1 MDTAA
6 KGALARACLIF
17 FALLWAA
24 GFAVFLAPVTAGI
37 INIGNAAGM
46 SVCAV
51 LFFLSVFWNK
61 FFRLVSEHKV
71 VRVIFIAVVTMAA
84 ALAVLAAVISAFMVS
99 AANRPPDGDT
109 TVIVLG
115 CKVRGEE
122 PSLMLRQRIM
132 AAYRFLE
139 KNPSAMCIV
148 SGGQGAD
155 ELISEAESM
164 KRVLVEQ
171 GISEDRI
178 IMEERST
185 GTDENIRFSLDK
197 MNEYGIGGSIT
208 IVTNDFHQLRA
219 KLIADKYGLESY
231 SVSARTSLWLLPT
244 YWLREWF
251 GVCYQVLFG
260 Q

>member
-24 GFAVFLAPVTAGI
+24 GFAVFLAPVSAGI

-46 SVCAV
+46 FVCAV
-51 LFFLSVFWNK
+51 LFFLSVFWSR
-61 FFRLVSEHKV
+61 FFRFVCGHRT
-71 VRVIFIAVVTMAA
+71 VRIACIAA
-84 ALAVLAAVISAFMVS
+84 LTVAVLLAVLAAVISVFMIS
-99 AANRPPDGDT
+99 TANRPPDGNT

-132 AAYRFLE
+132 AAYRFLDQ
-139 KNPSAMCIV
+139 NPSAMCIV

-164 KRVLVEQ
+164 KRVLVEH

-178 IMEERST
+178 ILEDRST
-185 GTDENIRFSLDK
+185 GTDENIRFSLEK
-197 MNEYGIGGSIT
+197 MNEYGISGSVT
-208 IVTNDFHQLRA
+208 IVTNEFHQLRA

-251 GVCYQVLFG
+251 GVCYQIVFG

>member
-1 MDTAA
+1 MT
-6 KGALARACLIF
+6 L
-17 FALLWAA
+17 
-24 GFAVFLAPVTAGI
+24 
-37 INIGNAAGM
+37 
-46 SVCAV
+46 
-51 LFFLSVFWNK
+51 
-61 FFRLVSEHKV
+61 
-71 VRVIFIAVVTMAA
+71 
-84 ALAVLAAVISAFMVS
+84 
-99 AANRPPDGDT
+99 AANRPPDGNT

-132 AAYRFLE
+132 TAYRYLDQ
-139 KNPSAMCIV
+139 NPSAMCIV

-178 IMEERST
+178 ILEDRST
-185 GTDENIRFSLDK
+185 GTDENIRFSIEK
-197 MNEYGIGGSIT
+197 MNEYGISGSVT
-208 IVTNDFHQLRA
+208 IVTNEFHQLRA

-251 GVCYQVLFG
+251 GVCYQIVFG
-260 Q
+260 R

>member
-1 MDTAA
+1 MDTAV
-6 KGALARACLIF
+6 KGALARTCLIF
-17 FALLWAA
+17 AALLSAA
-24 GFAVFLAPVTAGI
+24 GFTVFLAPVTAGI

-51 LFFLSVFWNK
+51 LFFLSVFWNR
-61 FFRLVSEHKV
+61 FFRLVSEHRV

-148 SGGQGAD
+148 SGGQGSD

-185 GTDENIRFSLDK
+185 GTDENIRFSLEK

>member
-1 MDTAA
+1 MDTAV
-6 KGALARACLIF
+6 KGALARTCLIF
-17 FALLWAA
+17 AALLSAA

-51 LFFLSVFWNK
+51 LFFLSVFWNR
-61 FFRLVSEHKV
+61 FFRLVSEHRV

-171 GISEDRI
+171 GISEERI
-178 IMEERST
+178 IMEDRST
-185 GTDENIRFSLDK
+185 GTDENIRFSIEK
-197 MNEYGIGGSIT
+197 MNEYGISGNVT
-208 IVTNDFHQLRA
+208 IITNDFHQLRA
-219 KLIADKYGLESY
+219 KMIADKYGLESY
-231 SVSARTSLWLLPT
+231 SVSAGTSLWLLPT

>member
-24 GFAVFLAPVTAGI
+24 GFAVFLAPVSAGI

-46 SVCAV
+46 FVCAV
-51 LFFLSVFWNK
+51 LFFLSVFWNR
-61 FFRLVSEHKV
+61 FFRFMSGHKA
-71 VRVIFIAVVTMAA
+71 VRVAFIAIVMSALL
-84 ALAVLAAVISAFMVS
+84 LAVLAVISVFMTL
-99 AANRPPDGDT
+99 AANRPPDGNT

-132 AAYRFLE
+132 TAYRYLDQ
-139 KNPSAMCIV
+139 NPSAMCIV

-178 IMEERST
+178 ILEDRST
-185 GTDENIRFSLDK
+185 GTDENIRFSIEK
-197 MNEYGIGGSIT
+197 MNEYGISGSVT
-208 IVTNDFHQLRA
+208 IVTNEFHQLRA

-251 GVCYQVLFG
+251 GVCYQIVFG
-260 Q
+260 R

>member
-17 FALLWAA
+17 AALLFAA
-24 GFAVFLAPVTAGI
+24 GFTVFLAPVTAGI

-51 LFFLSVFWNK
+51 LFFLSVFWNR
-61 FFRLVSEHKV
+61 FFRLVSEHRV
-71 VRVIFIAVVTMAA
+71 VRVIFIAVITIAA
-84 ALAVLAAVISAFMVS
+84 VLAVLAAVISAFMVS

-122 PSLMLRQRIM
+122 PSLMLIQRIM

-148 SGGQGAD
+148 SGGQGSD

-171 GISEDRI
+171 GISEERI
-178 IMEERST
+178 IMEDRST
-185 GTDENIRFSLDK
+185 GTDENIRFSIEK
-197 MNEYGIGGSIT
+197 MNEYGISGNVT
-208 IVTNDFHQLRA
+208 IITNDFHQLRA
-219 KLIADKYGLESY
+219 KMIADKYGLESY
-231 SVSARTSLWLLPT
+231 SVSAGTSLWLLPT

>member
-1 MDTAA
+1 MDTDA

-46 SVCAV
+46 FVCAV
-51 LFFLSVFWNK
+51 LFFLSVFWNR
-61 FFRLVSEHKV
+61 FFRLVSEHRV
-71 VRVIFIAVVTMAA
+71 VRVIFIAVVTIAVV
-84 ALAVLAAVISAFMVS
+84 LAILAAVISAFMIS
-99 AANRPPDGDT
+99 AANRPPNGDT

-139 KNPSAMCIV
+139 KNPSAICIV
-148 SGGQGAD
+148 SGGQGSD

-185 GTDENIRFSLDK
+185 GTDENIRFSLEK
-197 MNEYGIGGSIT
+197 MNECGISGSVT

-251 GVCYQVLFG
+251 GVCYQILLG

>member
-24 GFAVFLAPVTAGI
+24 GFAVFLAPVSAGI

-46 SVCAV
+46 FVCAV
-51 LFFLSVFWNK
+51 LFFLSVFWSR
-61 FFRLVSEHKV
+61 FFRFVCGHRT
-71 VRVIFIAVVTMAA
+71 VRIACIAA
-84 ALAVLAAVISAFMVS
+84 LTVAVLLAVLAALISVFMIS
-99 AANRPPDGDT
+99 TANRPPDGNT

-132 AAYRFLE
+132 AAYRYLDQ
-139 KNPSAMCIV
+139 NPSAMCIV

-178 IMEERST
+178 ILEDRST
-185 GTDENIRFSLDK
+185 GTDENIRFSLEK
-197 MNEYGIGGSIT
+197 MNEYGISGSVT
-208 IVTNDFHQLRA
+208 IVTNEFHQLRA

-251 GVCYQVLFG
+251 GVCYQIVFG

>member
-24 GFAVFLAPVTAGI
+24 GFAVFLAPVSAGI
-37 INIGNAAGM
+37 INIGNVAGM
-46 SVCAV
+46 FVCAV
-51 LFFLSVFWNK
+51 LFFLSVFWSR
-61 FFRLVSEHKV
+61 FFRFVCGHRT
-71 VRVIFIAVVTMAA
+71 VRIACIAA
-84 ALAVLAAVISAFMVS
+84 LTVAVLLAVLAAVISVFMIS
-99 AANRPPDGDT
+99 TANRPPDGNT

-132 AAYRFLE
+132 AAYRYLDQ
-139 KNPSAMCIV
+139 NPSAMCIV

-178 IMEERST
+178 ILEDRST
-185 GTDENIRFSLDK
+185 GTDENIRFSLEK
-197 MNEYGIGGSIT
+197 MNEYGISGSVT
-208 IVTNDFHQLRA
+208 IVTNEFHQLRA

-251 GVCYQVLFG
+251 GVCYQIVFG

>member
-24 GFAVFLAPVTAGI
+24 GFAVFLAPVSAGI

-46 SVCAV
+46 FVCAV
-51 LFFLSVFWNK
+51 LFFLSVFWSR
-61 FFRLVSEHKV
+61 FFRFVCGHRT
-71 VRVIFIAVVTMAA
+71 VRIACIAA
-84 ALAVLAAVISAFMVS
+84 LTAAVLLAVLAAVISIFMIS

-132 AAYRFLE
+132 AAYRYLDQ
-139 KNPSAMCIV
+139 NPSAMCIV

-178 IMEERST
+178 ILEDRST
-185 GTDENIRFSLDK
+185 GTDENIRFSLEK
-197 MNEYGIGGSIT
+197 MNEYGISGSVT
-208 IVTNDFHQLRA
+208 IVTNEFHQLRA

-251 GVCYQVLFG
+251 GVCYQIVFG

>member
-24 GFAVFLAPVTAGI
+24 GFAVFLAPVSAGV

-46 SVCAV
+46 FVCAV
-51 LFFLSVFWNK
+51 LFFLSVFWSR
-61 FFRLVSEHKV
+61 FFRFVCGHRT
-71 VRVIFIAVVTMAA
+71 VRIACIAA
-84 ALAVLAAVISAFMVS
+84 LTAAVLLAVLAAVISIFMIS
-99 AANRPPDGDT
+99 AANHPPDGDT

-132 AAYRFLE
+132 AAYRYLDQ
-139 KNPSAMCIV
+139 NPSAMCIV

-171 GISEDRI
+171 GIDEERI
-178 IMEERST
+178 ILEDRST
-185 GTDENIRFSLDK
+185 GTDENIRFSLEK
-197 MNEYGIGGSIT
+197 MNEYGISGSVT
-208 IVTNDFHQLRA
+208 IVTNEFHQLRA

-251 GVCYQVLFG
+251 GVCYQIVFG

>member
-24 GFAVFLAPVTAGI
+24 GFAVFLAPVSAGI

-46 SVCAV
+46 FVCAV
-51 LFFLSVFWNK
+51 LFFLSVFWSR
-61 FFRLVSEHKV
+61 FFRFVCGHRT
-71 VRVIFIAVVTMAA
+71 VRIACIAA
-84 ALAVLAAVISAFMVS
+84 LTAAVLLAVLAAVISIFMIS

-132 AAYRFLE
+132 AAYRYLDQ
-139 KNPSAMCIV
+139 NPSAMCIV

-164 KRVLVEQ
+164 KRVLVEH

-178 IMEERST
+178 ILEDRST
-185 GTDENIRFSLDK
+185 GTDENIRFSLEK
-197 MNEYGIGGSIT
+197 MNEYGISGSVT
-208 IVTNDFHQLRA
+208 IVTNEFHQLRA

-251 GVCYQVLFG
+251 GVCYQIVFG

>member
-51 LFFLSVFWNK
+51 LFFLSVFWNR

-71 VRVIFIAVVTMAA
+71 VRVTFIAVVTMAA

>member
-24 GFAVFLAPVTAGI
+24 GFAVFLAPVSAGI

-46 SVCAV
+46 FVCAV
-51 LFFLSVFWNK
+51 LFFLSVFWSR
-61 FFRLVSEHKV
+61 FFRFVCGHRT
-71 VRVIFIAVVTMAA
+71 VRIACIAA
-84 ALAVLAAVISAFMVS
+84 LTAAVLLAVLAAVISIFMIS
-99 AANRPPDGDT
+99 AANRPPDEDT

-132 AAYRFLE
+132 AAYRYLDQ
-139 KNPSAMCIV
+139 NPSAMCIV

-164 KRVLVEQ
+164 KRVLVEH

-178 IMEERST
+178 ILEDRST
-185 GTDENIRFSLDK
+185 GTDENIRFSLEK
-197 MNEYGIGGSIT
+197 MNEYGISGSVT
-208 IVTNDFHQLRA
+208 IVTNEFHQLRA

-251 GVCYQVLFG
+251 GVCYQIVFG

>member
-1 MDTAA
+1 MDTAE
-6 KGALARACLIF
+6 KGALARTCLILI
-17 FALLWAA
+17 ALLSAA

-37 INIGNAAGM
+37 VNIGNAAGM
-46 SVCAV
+46 SVCAAV
-51 LFFLSVFWNK
+51 FFLAVFWNR
-61 FFRLVSEHKV
+61 FFRFMSGHRA
-71 VRVIFIAVVTMAA
+71 VRVIFIAAVTAA
-84 ALAVLAAVISAFMVS
+84 ALLAVLAAVISAFMVS
-99 AANRPPDGDT
+99 AAHRPPNGDT

-115 CKVRGEE
+115 CKVKGEE

-132 AAYRFLE
+132 AAYGFLE
-139 KNPSAMCIV
+139 KNPSAVCIV

-178 IMEERST
+178 IMEDRST
-185 GTDENIRFSLDK
+185 GTDENIRFSLEK
-197 MNEYGIGGSIT
+197 MNEYGLDGSVT
-208 IVTNDFHQLRA
+208 VVTNDFHQLRA

-231 SVSARTSLWLLPT
+231 AVSARTSLWLLPT

-251 GVCYQVLFG
+251 GVCYQVLLG

>member
-24 GFAVFLAPVTAGI
+24 GFAVFLAPVSAGI

-46 SVCAV
+46 FVCAV
-51 LFFLSVFWNK
+51 LFFLSVFWSR
-61 FFRLVSEHKV
+61 FFRFVCGHRT
-71 VRVIFIAVVTMAA
+71 VRIACIAA
-84 ALAVLAAVISAFMVS
+84 LTVAVLLAVLAAVISVFMIS
-99 AANRPPDGDT
+99 AANRPPDGNT

-132 AAYRFLE
+132 AAYRYLDQ
-139 KNPSAMCIV
+139 NPSAMCIV

-171 GISEDRI
+171 GIDEERILLED
-178 IMEERST
+178 RST
-185 GTDENIRFSLDK
+185 GTDENIRFSLEK
-197 MNEYGIGGSIT
+197 MNEYGISGSVT
-208 IVTNDFHQLRA
+208 IVTNEFHQLRA
-219 KLIADKYGLESY
+219 KLIADKYGLKSY

-251 GVCYQVLFG
+251 GVCYQIVFG

>member
-24 GFAVFLAPVTAGI
+24 GFAVFLAPVSAGI

-46 SVCAV
+46 FVCAV
-51 LFFLSVFWNK
+51 LFFLSVFWNR
-61 FFRLVSEHKV
+61 FFRFMSGHKA
-71 VRVIFIAVVTMAA
+71 VRVAFIAIVMSALL
-84 ALAVLAAVISAFMVS
+84 LAVLAAVISVFMIS
-99 AANRPPDGDT
+99 TANRPPDGNT

-132 AAYRFLE
+132 TAYRYLDQ
-139 KNPSAMCIV
+139 NPSAMCIV

-178 IMEERST
+178 ILEDRST
-185 GTDENIRFSLDK
+185 GTDENIRFSIEK
-197 MNEYGIGGSIT
+197 NEYGMSGSVT
-208 IVTNDFHQLRA
+208 IVTNEFHQLRA

-251 GVCYQVLFG
+251 GVCYQIVFG
-260 Q
+260 R

>member
-24 GFAVFLAPVTAGI
+24 GFAVFLAPVSAGI

-46 SVCAV
+46 FVCAV
-51 LFFLSVFWNK
+51 LFFLSVFWNR
-61 FFRLVSEHKV
+61 FFRFIGGHRT
-71 VRVIFIAVVTMAA
+71 VRIACIAA
-84 ALAVLAAVISAFMVS
+84 LTAAVLLAVLAAVISIFMIS

-132 AAYRFLE
+132 AAYRFLDQ
-139 KNPSAMCIV
+139 NPSSMCIV

-178 IMEERST
+178 ILEDRST
-185 GTDENIRFSLDK
+185 GTDENIRFSLEK
-197 MNEYGIGGSIT
+197 MNEYGISGSVT
-208 IVTNDFHQLRA
+208 IVTNEFHQLRA

-251 GVCYQVLFG
+251 GVCYQIVFG

>member
-1 MDTAA
+1 MDTAV
-6 KGALARACLIF
+6 KGALARTCLIF
-17 FALLWAA
+17 AALLSAA

-51 LFFLSVFWNK
+51 LFFLSVFWNR
-61 FFRLVSEHKV
+61 FFRLVSEHRV
-71 VRVIFIAVVTMAA
+71 VRVIFIAVITIAA
-84 ALAVLAAVISAFMVS
+84 VLAVLAAVISAFMVS

-132 AAYRFLE
+132 AACRFLE

-148 SGGQGAD
+148 SGGQGSD

-197 MNEYGIGGSIT
+197 MNEYGISGNVT

-260 Q
+260 

>member
-1 MDTAA
+1 MDTAV
-6 KGALARACLIF
+6 KGALARTCLIF
-17 FALLWAA
+17 VALLSVA

-51 LFFLSVFWNK
+51 LFFLSVFWNR
-61 FFRLVSEHKV
+61 FFQLVSEHRV
-71 VRVIFIAVVTMAA
+71 VRVIFIVIVTIAAV
-84 ALAVLAAVISAFMVS
+84 LAILAAVISAFMIS
-99 AANRPPDGDT
+99 AANRPPDGNT

-148 SGGQGAD
+148 SGGQGSD

-178 IMEERST
+178 IMEDRST
-185 GTDENIRFSLDK
+185 GTDENIRFSLEK
-197 MNEYGIGGSIT
+197 MNEYGISGSVT

-251 GVCYQVLFG
+251 GVCYQVLLG

>member
-51 LFFLSVFWNK
+51 LFFLSVFWNR
-61 FFRLVSEHKV
+61 FFRLVSEHRV

-148 SGGQGAD
+148 SGGQGSD

-231 SVSARTSLWLLPT
+231 SVSAGTSLWLLPT

>member
-1 MDTAA
+1 MDTAV

-51 LFFLSVFWNK
+51 LFFLSVFWNR
-61 FFRLVSEHKV
+61 FFRSVSEHRV
-71 VRVIFIAVVTMAA
+71 VRVIFIAAVAIAVV
-84 ALAVLAAVISAFMVS
+84 LAVLAAVISAFMIS

-132 AAYRFLE
+132 AAYRFLD

-148 SGGQGAD
+148 SGGQGSD

-178 IMEERST
+178 IMEDRST

-197 MNEYGIGGSIT
+197 MNEYGINGSVT
-208 IVTNDFHQLRA
+208 IVTNEFHQLRA
-219 KLIADKYGLESY
+219 KFIADKYGLESY

-251 GVCYQVLFG
+251 GVCYQIVFG
-260 Q
+260 G

>member
-17 FALLWAA
+17 FAFLSAA
-24 GFAVFLAPVTAGI
+24 GFAVFLVPVSAGI

-46 SVCAV
+46 FVCAA
-51 LFFLSVFWNK
+51 LFFLVIFWNR
-61 FFRLVSEHKV
+61 FFRLVSEHRV
-71 VRVIFIAVVTMAA
+71 IRVIFIAIVTIAA
-84 ALAVLAAVISAFMVS
+84 VLAVLAAVISAFMIS

-115 CKVRGEE
+115 CKVKGEE

-132 AAYRFLE
+132 TAYRFLDQ
-139 KNPSAMCIV
+139 NPSAMCIV
-148 SGGQGAD
+148 SGGQGSD

-164 KRVLVEQ
+164 KRVLMEQ

-178 IMEERST
+178 IMEDLST
-185 GTDENIRFSLDK
+185 GTDENISFSLEK
-197 MNEYGIGGSIT
+197 MNEYGISGSVT
-208 IVTNDFHQLRA
+208 IVTNNFHQLRA

-251 GVCYQVLFG
+251 GVCYQVLLG
-260 Q
+260 

>member
-51 LFFLSVFWNK
+51 LFFLSVFWNR
-61 FFRLVSEHKV
+61 FFRLVSEHRV
-71 VRVIFIAVVTMAA
+71 VRVIFIAVVTIAVILAA
-84 ALAVLAAVISAFMVS
+84 LAAVISAFMVS
-99 AANRPPDGDT
+99 AANRPPDGNT

-148 SGGQGAD
+148 SGGQGSD

>member
-51 LFFLSVFWNK
+51 LFFLSVFWNR
-61 FFRLVSEHKV
+61 FFRLVSEHRV

-84 ALAVLAAVISAFMVS
+84 AFAVLAAVISAFMIS

-148 SGGQGAD
+148 SGGQGSD

-171 GISEDRI
+171 GISEERI
-178 IMEERST
+178 IMEDRST
-185 GTDENIRFSLDK
+185 GTDENIRFSIEK
-197 MNEYGIGGSIT
+197 MNEYGISGNVT
-208 IVTNDFHQLRA
+208 IITNDFHQLRA
-219 KLIADKYGLESY
+219 KMIADKYGLESY
-231 SVSARTSLWLLPT
+231 SVSAGTSLWLLPT

>member
-24 GFAVFLAPVTAGI
+24 GFAVFLAPVSAGI

-51 LFFLSVFWNK
+51 LFFLSVFWNR
-61 FFRLVSEHKV
+61 FFRFMSGHKA
-71 VRVIFIAVVTMAA
+71 VRVAFIAIVMSALL
-84 ALAVLAAVISAFMVS
+84 LAVLAAVISVFMIS
-99 AANRPPDGDT
+99 AANRPSDGNT

-115 CKVRGEE
+115 CKVRGED

-132 AAYRFLE
+132 TAYRYLDQ
-139 KNPSAMCIV
+139 NPSAMCIV
-148 SGGQGAD
+148 SGGQGSD

-178 IMEERST
+178 ILEDRST
-185 GTDENIRFSLDK
+185 GTDENIRFSLEK
-197 MNEYGIGGSIT
+197 MNEYGISGSVT
-208 IVTNDFHQLRA
+208 IVTNEFHQLRA

-251 GVCYQVLFG
+251 GVCYQIVFG
-260 Q
+260 R

>member
-24 GFAVFLAPVTAGI
+24 GFAVFLAPVSAGI

-46 SVCAV
+46 FVCAV
-51 LFFLSVFWNK
+51 LFFLSVFWSR
-61 FFRLVSEHKV
+61 FFRFVCGHRT
-71 VRVIFIAVVTMAA
+71 VRIACIAA
-84 ALAVLAAVISAFMVS
+84 LTAAVLLAVLASVISIFMIS

-132 AAYRFLE
+132 AAYRFLDQ
-139 KNPSAMCIV
+139 NPSSMCIV
-148 SGGQGAD
+148 SGGQGSD

-171 GISEDRI
+171 GIDEERI
-178 IMEERST
+178 ILEDRST
-185 GTDENIRFSLDK
+185 GTDENIRFSLEK
-197 MNEYGIGGSIT
+197 MKEYGISGSVTIIT
-208 IVTNDFHQLRA
+208 NEFHQLRA

-251 GVCYQVLFG
+251 GVCYQIVFG

>member
-24 GFAVFLAPVTAGI
+24 GFAVFLAPVSAGI

-46 SVCAV
+46 FVCAV
-51 LFFLSVFWNK
+51 LFFFSVFWNR
-61 FFRLVSEHKV
+61 FFRFMSGHKA
-71 VRVIFIAVVTMAA
+71 VRVVFIAIVMSALL
-84 ALAVLAAVISAFMVS
+84 LAVLAAVISVFMIS
-99 AANRPPDGDT
+99 TANRTPDGNT

-132 AAYRFLE
+132 TAYRYLDQ
-139 KNPSAMCIV
+139 NPSAMCIV

-178 IMEERST
+178 ILEDRST
-185 GTDENIRFSLDK
+185 GTDENIRFSIEK
-197 MNEYGIGGSIT
+197 MNEYGMSGSVT
-208 IVTNDFHQLRA
+208 IVTNEFHQLRA

-251 GVCYQVLFG
+251 GVCYQIVFG
-260 Q
+260 R

>member
-1 MDTAA
+1 MDTAV
-6 KGALARACLIF
+6 KGALARTCLIF
-17 FALLWAA
+17 AALLSAA

-46 SVCAV
+46 SVCVV
-51 LFFLSVFWNK
+51 LFFLFIFWSR

-71 VRVIFIAVVTMAA
+71 VRVIFIAVVTIAA
-84 ALAVLAAVISAFMVS
+84 VLAVLAAVISAFMVS

-148 SGGQGAD
+148 SGGQGSD

-178 IMEERST
+178 IMEDRST

-197 MNEYGIGGSIT
+197 MNEYGIGGSVT

-251 GVCYQVLFG
+251 GVCYQILFG
-260 Q
+260 

>member
-1 MDTAA
+1 MSGHKAVRVA
-6 KGALARACLIF
+6 FIAIVMS
-17 FALLWAA
+17 ALL
-24 GFAVFLAPVTAGI
+24 
-37 INIGNAAGM
+37 
-46 SVCAV
+46 
-51 LFFLSVFWNK
+51 
-61 FFRLVSEHKV
+61 
-71 VRVIFIAVVTMAA
+71 
-84 ALAVLAAVISAFMVS
+84 LAVLAAVISVFMTL
-99 AANRPPDGDT
+99 AANRPPDGNT

-132 AAYRFLE
+132 TAYRYLDQ
-139 KNPSAMCIV
+139 NPSAMCIV

-178 IMEERST
+178 ILEDRST
-185 GTDENIRFSLDK
+185 GTDENIRFSIEK
-197 MNEYGIGGSIT
+197 MNEYGMSGSVT
-208 IVTNDFHQLRA
+208 IVTNEFHQLRA

-251 GVCYQVLFG
+251 GVCYQIVFG
-260 Q
+260 R

>member
-1 MDTAA
+1 MDTAV

-24 GFAVFLAPVTAGI
+24 GFAVFLAPVSAGI
-37 INIGNAAGM
+37 LNIGNAAGM
-46 SVCAV
+46 FVCAV
-51 LFFLSVFWNK
+51 LFFLSVFWNR
-61 FFRLVSEHKV
+61 FFR
-71 VRVIFIAVVTMAA
+71 FIGGHRTVHVACIAALAA
-84 ALAVLAAVISAFMVS
+84 AVLLAVLAAVISVFMVS
-99 AANRPPDGDT
+99 AANRPPNGDT

-132 AAYRFLE
+132 TAYRFLE
-139 KNPSAMCIV
+139 QNPSAMCIV
-148 SGGQGAD
+148 SGGQGSD

-171 GISEDRI
+171 GIAEERI
-178 IMEERST
+178 IMEDRST
-185 GTDENIRFSLDK
+185 GTDENIRFSLEK
-197 MNEYGIGGSIT
+197 MNEYGISGSVT
-208 IVTNDFHQLRA
+208 IVTNEFHQLRA

-251 GVCYQVLFG
+251 GVCYQTVFG

>member
-24 GFAVFLAPVTAGI
+24 GFAVFLAPVSAGI

-46 SVCAV
+46 FVCAV
-51 LFFLSVFWNK
+51 LFFLSVFWSR
-61 FFRLVSEHKV
+61 FFRFIGGRRT
-71 VRVIFIAVVTMAA
+71 VRIACIAA
-84 ALAVLAAVISAFMVS
+84 LTAAVLLAVLAAVISVFMIS
-99 AANRPPDGDT
+99 AANRPPNGDT

-132 AAYRFLE
+132 AAYRYLDQ
-139 KNPSAMCIV
+139 NPSAMCIV

-171 GISEDRI
+171 GIDEERI
-178 IMEERST
+178 IMEDRST
-185 GTDENIRFSLDK
+185 GTDENIRFSLEK
-197 MNEYGIGGSIT
+197 MNEYGISGSVT
-208 IVTNDFHQLRA
+208 IVTNEFHQLRA

-251 GVCYQVLFG
+251 GVCYQIVFG
-260 Q
+260 R